1 MTGQNV
7 GDEMLVEYSLGRW
20 AITRYLNR
28 LPKRIINST
37 IAVTSPWS
45 TVSTL
50 SQQSKNINSPVG
62 FFPEVKPSWGA
73 SASIC
78 AGVGVPEVDGAGGGT
93 AASTGAGEGE
103 RTGDED
109 EDVDLGEGD
118 GEDGGTTGCGKGLPA
133 LIAATCA
140 WKVVETIG
148 QPCPGPFRFCSVSLA
163 ALKRASNDDVEL
175 SSGKLTFT
183 VGLCTA

>member
-1 MTGQNV
+1 M
-7 GDEMLVEYSLGRW
+7 
-20 AITRYLNR
+20 
-28 LPKRIINST
+28 
-37 IAVTSPWS
+37 
-45 TVSTL
+45 
-50 SQQSKNINSPVG
+50 
-62 FFPEVKPSWGA
+62 KPSWGA

-78 AGVGVPEVDGAGGGT
+78 AGVGVPEVDGAGGG
-93 AASTGAGEGE
+93 AAVSTGAGEGE
-103 RTGDED
+103 GECAGDED
-109 EDVDLGEGD
+109 KDEDVGLGEGE

-163 ALKRASNDDVEL
+163 ALKRESNDAVEL

>member
-1 MTGQNV
+1 M
-7 GDEMLVEYSLGRW
+7 
-20 AITRYLNR
+20 
-28 LPKRIINST
+28 
-37 IAVTSPWS
+37 
-45 TVSTL
+45 
-50 SQQSKNINSPVG
+50 NINSPVG

-109 EDVDLGEGD
+109 EDVDLGEGE

-140 WKVVETIG
+140 WKVVETMG

>member
-1 MTGQNV
+1 M
-7 GDEMLVEYSLGRW
+7 
-20 AITRYLNR
+20 
-28 LPKRIINST
+28 
-37 IAVTSPWS
+37 
-45 TVSTL
+45 
-50 SQQSKNINSPVG
+50 KNINSPVG
-62 FFPEVKPSWGA
+62 FFPEVKPSGGA

-78 AGVGVPEVDGAGGGT
+78 AGVGVPEVDGAGGGA

-103 RTGDED
+103 RAGDED
-109 EDVDLGEGD
+109 EDDDDEED
-118 GEDGGTTGCGKGLPA
+118 EDEDEDGGTTRGGRGLPA

-163 ALKRASNDDVEL
+163 ALKRESNDDVEL

>member
-7 GDEMLVEYSLGRW
+7 GDEMLVEYSLGWW

-28 LPKRIINST
+28 LPIRT
-37 IAVTSPWS
+37 IDGTITVSSPWS

-103 RTGDED
+103 CAGDED
-109 EDVDLGEGD
+109 EDVGLGLGAGE

-163 ALKRASNDDVEL
+163 ALKRESNDAVEL

-183 VGLCTA
+183 VGL

>member
-1 MTGQNV
+1 M
-7 GDEMLVEYSLGRW
+7 
-20 AITRYLNR
+20 
-28 LPKRIINST
+28 
-37 IAVTSPWS
+37 
-45 TVSTL
+45 
-50 SQQSKNINSPVG
+50 
-62 FFPEVKPSWGA
+62 KPSWGA

-78 AGVGVPEVDGAGGGT
+78 AGVGVPEVDGAGGGA

-103 RTGDED
+103 RAGDED
-109 EDVDLGEGD
+109 EVVGLGE